1 MSTYDNNLRLEE
13 IGTGERSGTWGTAT
27 NTNLSLLG
35 KALGRRTK
43 AIGNVATVTL
53 TMPDATDTNGETRAM
68 FLDLTGGG
76 QACIVTLAPDSV
88 SKVWIIKNST
98 SYTLTIKQGSGGGAS
113 VAIPA
118 NSVKVVATDGGGSGA
133 IVYDVLDTITLT
145 PKTVTAAGSIT
156 GAKIEATGDTA
167 ASDNAAIGYTS
178 TEGLILT
185 GQGSNND
192 VTIKNDADAEV
203 LKILTGTQDV
213 TVSGTLRPEG
223 QVLSFPVPAAVS
235 YVPASGL
242 VLTGQGNDH
251 DVVIKNSAGNSVIQ
265 VVTGSTS
272 TTFTGSVKPLT
283 YHETRPTPDTT
294 VTGTKTVDLS
304 TGNVFEH
311 TFTGNV
317 TYTFSNPP
325 ASGTA
330 YGFTLKIAQGSGGS
344 KIVTWP
350 ASIKWTLGVPAVLS
364 TGAGDVDVFTFFTTD
379 GGTTYYGFTVGKRV
393 S

>member
-76 QACIVTLAPDSV
+76 QACTVTLAPDSV

-98 SYTLTIKQGSGGGAS
+98 SYTLTISQGSGAN

-118 NSVKVVATDGGGSGA
+118 NSVKVVATDGGGGSA
-133 IVYDVLDTITLT
+133 AVYDVLDTITLT
-145 PKTVTAAGSIT
+145 PKTVTATGSIT

-203 LKILTGTQDV
+203 LKILTGQNDI
-213 TVSGTLRPEG
+213 TVLGTVKPLG
-223 QVLSFPVPAAVS
+223 DTSASDIAAVG
-235 YVPASGL
+235 YTATEGIII
-242 VLTGQGNDH
+242 TGQGSTND
-251 DVVIKNSAGNSVIQ
+251 VTIKNDADATVIAIP
-265 VVTGSTS
+265 TGGTA

-330 YGFTLKIAQGSGGS
+330 YGFTLKITQGSGGS

-350 ASIKWTLGVPAVLS
+350 ASVKWTLGVPAVLS

>member
-76 QACIVTLAPDSV
+76 QTCIVTLAPDSV

-118 NSVKVVATDGGGSGA
+118 SSVKVVATDGGGSGA

-145 PKTVTAAGSIT
+145 PKTVTATGSIT

-203 LKILTGTQDV
+203 LKILTGQNDI
-213 TVSGTLRPEG
+213 TVLGTVKPLGDTSASDMAAIGYTATEG
-223 QVLSFPVPAAVS
+223 III
-235 YVPASGL
+235 
-242 VLTGQGNDH
+242 TGQGNTN
-251 DVVIKNSAGNSVIQ
+251 DVTIKNDADATVIAIP
-265 VVTGSTS
+265 TGGTA
-272 TTFTGSVKPLT
+272 TTFTGIVKPLT
-283 YHETRPTPDTT
+283 YHETRPTPDTA

-330 YGFTLKIAQGSGGS
+330 YGFTLKITQGSGGS

-350 ASIKWTLGVPAVLS
+350 ASVKWTLGVPAVLS

>member
-145 PKTVTAAGSIT
+145 PKTVTATGSIT

-192 VTIKNDADAEV
+192 VTIKNSADAEV
-203 LKILTGTQDV
+203 LKILTGTEDV
-213 TVSGTLRPEG
+213 TVSGTLRPGG

-242 VLTGQGNDH
+242 ILTGQGNDH
-251 DVVIKNSAGNSVIQ
+251 DVVIKNSAGNAVIQ

-283 YHETRPTPDTT
+283 YHETRPTPDTA

-330 YGFTLKIAQGSGGS
+330 YGFTLKITQGSGGS

>member
-76 QACIVTLAPDSV
+76 QACTVTLAPDSV

-98 SYTLTIKQGSGGGAS
+98 SYTLTISQGSGAN

-118 NSVKVVATDGGGSGA
+118 NSVKVVATDGGGGSA
-133 IVYDVLDTITLT
+133 AVYDVLDTITLT
-145 PKTVTAAGSIT
+145 PKTVTATGRIIGS
-156 GAKIEATGDTA
+156 KIEPFGDTA
-167 ASDNAAIGYTS
+167 ASDPAAIGYTS

-192 VTIKNDADAEV
+192 VTIKNDADATV
-203 LKILTGTQDV
+203 IAIPTG
-213 TVSGTLRPEG
+213 GT
-223 QVLSFPVPAAVS
+223 A
-235 YVPASGL
+235 
-242 VLTGQGNDH
+242 
-251 DVVIKNSAGNSVIQ
+251 
-265 VVTGSTS
+265 

-330 YGFTLKIAQGSGGS
+330 YGFTLKITQGSGGS

-350 ASIKWTLGVPAVLS
+350 ASVKWTLGVPAVLS

>member
-27 NTNLSLLG
+27 NTNLSLLV

-76 QACIVTLAPDSV
+76 QACTVTLAPDSV

-98 SYTLTIKQGSGGGAS
+98 SYTLTISQGSGAN

-118 NSVKVVATDGGGSGA
+118 NSVKVVATDGGGGSA
-133 IVYDVLDTITLT
+133 AVYDVLDTITLT
-145 PKTVTAAGSIT
+145 PKTVTATGRIIGS
-156 GAKIEATGDTA
+156 KIEPFGDTA
-167 ASDNAAIGYTS
+167 ASDPAAIGYTS

-203 LKILTGTQDV
+203 LKILTGQNDITVLGTVKPLGDTSASDV
-213 TVSGTLRPEG
+213 AAMGYTSDEG
-223 QVLSFPVPAAVS
+223 LI
-235 YVPASGL
+235 
-242 VLTGQGNDH
+242 LTGQGAVND
-251 DVVIKNSAGNSVIQ
+251 VTIKNDADATVIAIP
-265 VVTGSTS
+265 TGGTA

-330 YGFTLKIAQGSGGS
+330 YGFTLKITQGSGGS

>member
-118 NSVKVVATDGGGSGA
+118 SSVKVVATDGGGSGA

-145 PKTVTAAGSIT
+145 PKTVTATGSVT

-203 LKILTGTQDV
+203 LKILTGQNDI
-213 TVSGTLRPEG
+213 TVLGTVKPLGDTSASDMAAIGYTATEG
-223 QVLSFPVPAAVS
+223 III
-235 YVPASGL
+235 
-242 VLTGQGNDH
+242 TGQGSTND
-251 DVVIKNSAGNSVIQ
+251 VTIKNDADATVIAIP
-265 VVTGSTS
+265 TGGTT

-283 YHETRPTPDTT
+283 YHETRPTPDTA

-330 YGFTLKIAQGSGGS
+330 YGFTLKITQGSGGS

-350 ASIKWTLGVPAVLS
+350 ASVKWTLGVPAVLS

>member
-1 MSTYDNNLRLEE
+1 MSTYDNALRLEE

-43 AIGNVATVTL
+43 AIGNAATVTL

-98 SYTLTIKQGSGGGAS
+98 SYALTIKQGSGGGAS

-118 NSVKVVATDGGGSGA
+118 SSVKVVATDGGGAGA
-133 IVYDVLDTITLT
+133 IVYDVLNTVTLT
-145 PKTVTAAGSIT
+145 PKTVTASGSVT
-156 GAKIEATGDTA
+156 GGKIEATGDTA
-167 ASDNAAIGYTS
+167 TNDNAAMGYTS
-178 TEGLILT
+178 AEGLILT
-185 GQGSNND
+185 GQGSDND

-203 LKILTGTQDV
+203 LK
-213 TVSGTLRPEG
+213 
-223 QVLSFPVPAAVS
+223 
-235 YVPASGL
+235 
-242 VLTGQGNDH
+242 VLTGQTDITVLGTVKPLGDTSSGDIAAMGYTSDEGLILTGQGAVND
-251 DVVIKNSAGNSVIQ
+251 VTIKNDADAIVMA
-265 VVTGSTS
+265 VPTGGTA

-283 YHETRPTPDTT
+283 YQETRPTPDTT
-294 VTGTKTVDLS
+294 VTGTKTIDLS

-311 TFTGNV
+311 TLTGNV

-330 YGFTLKIAQGSGGS
+330 YGFTLKITQGSGGS
-344 KIVTWP
+344 KLPTWP
-350 ASIKWTLGVPAVLS
+350 GSVDWPLGANPSLS
-364 TGAGDVDVFTFFTTD
+364 TTAGEVDVFTFFTTD
-379 GGTTYYGFTVGKRV
+379 GGTTYYGFMAGKKL

>member
-1 MSTYDNNLRLEE
+1 MSTYDNTLRLEE

-27 NTNLSLLG
+27 NLNLSLIG
-35 KALGRRTK
+35 RALGRSVK
-43 AIGNVATVTL
+43 SIPNQAATTL
-53 TMPDATDTNGETRAM
+53 TIPDGTNTNAEARSM
-68 FLDLTGGG
+68 YLELTGGG
-76 QACIVTLAPDSV
+76 QNCIVTLAPNTI
-88 SKVWIIKNST
+88 SKLWIIKNST
-98 SYTLTIKQGSGGGAS
+98 NFPVEIAQGSG
-113 VAIPA
+113 
-118 NSVKVVATDGGGSGA
+118 SVKVTIPKTSTKLVVTDGAGNSA
-133 IVYDVLDTITLT
+133 AVYDALSALSLTGEVITAEKFVPTADT
-145 PKTVTAAGSIT
+145 TAGNA
-156 GAKIEATGDTA
+156 
-167 ASDNAAIGYTS
+167 AAIGYTAAD
-178 TEGLILT
+178 GIIIT

-192 VTIKNDADAEV
+192 VTIKNDADADV
-203 LKILTGTQDV
+203 LKILTGTENVVVKNDLI
-213 TVSGTLRPEG
+213 TTSGTLRPGG

-242 VLTGQGNDH
+242 VLTGQGNNH
-251 DVVIKNSAGNSVIQ
+251 DVVIKNSAGDSVVQ

-283 YHETRPTPDTT
+283 YHETRPTPDTA

-311 TFTGNV
+311 TLTGNV
-317 TYTFSNPP
+317 TYALTNPP

-330 YGFTLKIAQGSGGS
+330 YGFTLKITQGSGGN

>member
-118 NSVKVVATDGGGSGA
+118 SSVKVVATDGGGSGA

-145 PKTVTAAGSIT
+145 PKTVTATGSIT

-203 LKILTGTQDV
+203 LKILTGQNDI
-213 TVSGTLRPEG
+213 TVLGTVKPLGDTSASDMAAIGYTATEG
-223 QVLSFPVPAAVS
+223 III
-235 YVPASGL
+235 
-242 VLTGQGNDH
+242 TGQGSTND
-251 DVVIKNSAGNSVIQ
+251 VTIKNDADATVIAIP
-265 VVTGSTS
+265 TGGTT

-283 YHETRPTPDTT
+283 YHETRPTPDTA

-330 YGFTLKIAQGSGGS
+330 YGFTLKITQGSGGS

-350 ASIKWTLGVPAVLS
+350 ASVKWTLGVPAVLS